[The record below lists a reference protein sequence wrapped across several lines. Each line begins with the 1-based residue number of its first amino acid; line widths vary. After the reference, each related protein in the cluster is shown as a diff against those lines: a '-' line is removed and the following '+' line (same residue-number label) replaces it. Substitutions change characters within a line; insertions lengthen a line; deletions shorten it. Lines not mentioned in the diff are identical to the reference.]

1 MVECLSSEQSDAWAV
16 YHGDSVD
23 VLAQFPDNCF
33 DIVLY
38 SPPFVS
44 LFVYSPSVADMGNC
58 VSRKDFFDQYA
69 FLCGQLFRTLKPGR
83 SALVHC
89 SDIPLKKGVD
99 GELGIYRFSD
109 GIAACHESH
118 GFITDQRTTIWRCP
132 VVEATRTKSVRLL
145 QKQVR
150 KDSAISATG
159 MPDYL
164 FKFRKPGDN
173 AAPIVQTM
181 DALPIETW
189 REWASPVWM
198 DIQQTN
204 VLGGWRDA
212 KDQCDERHICPLQ
225 LDLIRRAIILWSNPG
240 DTVLDP
246 FGGIGSTG
254 HVALQ
259 EGRKYVG
266 IELKESYF
274 RQQCRNLSAVTD
286 QGVLAL

>member
-1 MVECLSSEQSDAWAV
+1 MVECLNQNDGDNWSV
-16 YHGDSVD
+16 YHGDSTD

-33 DIVLY
+33 DQAIY
-38 SPPFVS
+38 SPPFVQ
-44 LFVYSPSVADMGNC
+44 LFVYSDSAADMGNC
-58 VSRKDFFDQYA
+58 ASRENFFEQYR
-69 FLCGQLFRTLKPGR
+69 FLCAQLFRVLKPGR

-99 GELGIYRFSD
+99 GELGLYRFSD
-109 GIAACHESH
+109 EIAQTHEDA
-118 GFITDQRTTIWRCP
+118 GFITDQRTVIWRCP

-150 KDSAISATG
+150 KDSAISSTG

-164 FKFRKPGDN
+164 FKFRKPGEN
-173 AAPIVQTM
+173 ASLIVQSL
-181 DALPIETW
+181 DQLPIELW

-198 DIQQTN
+198 EIRQTH

-225 LDLIRRAIILWSNPG
+225 LDTIRRAVLLWSNPG
-240 DTVLDP
+240 DVVLDP

-259 EGRKYVG
+259 ENRKYVG
-266 IELKESYF
+266 VELKESYF
-274 RQQCRNLSAVTD
+274 RQQCANLAAVSD
-286 QGVLAL
+286 QTRLAI